1 MISNEQLLLDHKKHP
16 FLWMGVFSLGVSIVL
31 AKLNIYL
38 GTQVN
43 YLDYLSLFNALT
55 IVMLTCVSIVHCLK
69 RCGLVEG
76 TLQEHTASV
85 DGPGILYFFDH
96 VAPDQLK

>member
-43 YLDYLSLFNALT
+43 YLNYLSLFNVMILTMLACVGISIILSIAGLWRSHFRSVPLAL
-55 IVMLTCVSIVHCLK
+55 MSL
-69 RCGLVEG
+69 
-76 TLQEHTASV
+76 ASSV
-85 DGPGILYFFDH
+85 FLILIF
-96 VAPDQLK
+96 LIS